1 MYNLKIKEKRG
12 KSWSAK
18 QEICLEN
25 LSLDDE
31 WLATGEDD
39 EDLLDEN
46 DEGINLQLW
55 SLHL

>member
-12 KSWSAK
+12 KSRSAK

-25 LSLDDE
+25 LSSDDE

-46 DEGINLQLW
+46 DEGINLQL
-55 SLHL
+55 